1 MESES
6 VWEQEAAEIAA
17 HVREGNGAQLVQMLY
32 MAQAHAALSA
42 AKLAGAELD
51 VKLAEAVAYNE
62 GKVVGANKESRDAS
76 AMGFTA
82 AARRL
87 VIEREL
93 EHDLDEALVESC
105 KRAIGLV
112 VAQGGESKLVPELL
126 ALRQEKVELV
136 NQLVNLSAK
145 HDALEKVAQEM
156 DAQLSSEQR
165 KEREMSDGF

>member
-1 MESES
+1 MKTK
-6 VWEQEAAEIAA
+6 EQILEDAGAMAAMFEHDI
-17 HVREGNGAQLVQMLY
+17 RGGNGAKLVFALT

-51 VKLAEAVAYNE
+51 VKLAESLAWNE
-62 GKVVGANKESRDAS
+62 GKVVGANAEARAAS

-82 AARRL
+82 AARKL
-87 VIEREL
+87 VIERKL

-112 VAQGGESKLVPELL
+112 VAQGDKSGEIAL
-126 ALRQEKVELV
+126 A
-136 NQLVNLSAK
+136 NQLADLAAK
-145 HDALEKVAQEM
+145 YDALEKAAEEM
-156 DAQLSSEQR
+156 GLQLSDEQR

>member
-32 MAQAHAALSA
+32 MAQVAVADFSA
-42 AKLAGAELD
+42 DLLQAELD
-51 VKLAEAVAYNE
+51 VKLAEALAWNE
-62 GKVVGANKESRDAS
+62 GKVVGANAEARAAS

-82 AARRL
+82 KERKYVVECKMR
-87 VIEREL
+87 VIL
-93 EHDLDEALVESC
+93 NEAIVESL

-112 VAQGGESKLVPELL
+112 VAQGDESKLVPELL
-126 ALRQEKVELV
+126 ALRQEKMELI
-136 NQLVNLSAK
+136 NQLADLSAK
-145 HDALEKVAQEM
+145 YDALEKVAQEM